1 MDLPKDAQT
10 LDDIPRDW
18 AGQSLGQRDRLI
30 TEILTVV
37 PRADFSDPTWGTV
50 DGPDFS
56 IEISMG
62 RNESVDCITFHVRGG
77 DGALNILA
85 AILER
90 LHLKAVDPQARDG
103 SLFTP
108 ESAAV
113 SIAAW
118 RHYRDSALSKVDRPD
133 IPD

>member
-1 MDLPKDAQT
+1 MDLPREAQT
-10 LDDIPRDW
+10 VDDIPKDW
-18 AGQSLGQRDRLI
+18 AGKSIGQRDRLI

-37 PRADFSDPTWGTV
+37 PEADFSDPTWGTV

-56 IEISMG
+56 VEISMG
-62 RNESVDCITFHVRGG
+62 RESVDCITFHVRGG
-77 DGALNILA
+77 DGALAVVA

-90 LHLKAVDPQARDG
+90 LQLKAVDPQSRDG

-113 SIAAW
+113 SLAAW
-118 RHYRDSALSKVDRPD
+118 RRYRDSALSKMDPPE
-133 IPD
+133 IAG